1 MDQPSVSVTLGFT
14 MNLGNFESLRMDY
27 SFTDKIRNYETP
39 EDAFA
44 RVEAVVEQRLQSRLA
59 EEREDLGKS

>member
-1 MDQPSVSVTLGFT
+1 MDQSSVSVTLGFT

-44 RVEAVVEQRLQSRLA
+44 RVEAVVEQRLQARLA

>member
-1 MDQPSVSVTLGFT
+1 MDQSSVSVTLGFT